1 MVLPVNYHGL
11 ECPDILSTLDQFDLL
26 GMDPYRQPRYTY
38 DELLGMARHVATFL
52 TDYERLCGLSAQP
65 LQPGTGLSSLPYRA
79 EQANAMIQYLESGV
93 ARGGPYLA
101 VAATYTPREGRAYT
115 WTSSWNPHIP
125 SPFTIRREVAQPIP
139 GRLPYP
145 SDSSPAPLP
154 KAHDVSGADATPLTG
169 AADPEDDAEHPAA
182 PSEGATTSHSNK
194 TKGPER
200 GMSADTNFLDSQ
212 SEKSNGSQA
221 RFSFNTQDRSR
232 MDSTSS
238 QSATLSAQ
246 PCPTVL
252 DDLVKGSAMADQ
264 ESTRLHKPTAEEV
277 ASVPS
282 SSGSVPLGTG
292 DNEQRQIPKLHP
304 KRPHSPPATNTTPTI
319 PPAKIARN
327 ASNSMGFVSGGL
339 TNASGSTMQP
349 GSGLLGNAQANQAPN
364 PAVNSP
370 APPQGL
376 RGPQLTASTSASTG
390 AAPNSSRHIFAQ
402 LKKEGHSLKYR
413 SSDIAALPGSC
424 SSALQRKSP
433 TVSVSTPNQAQMAT
447 TQATTTPRVAASDLI
462 ADAHLGGDIVMSN
475 TGMRREEE
483 ASANPTTLKGNA
495 ATSEQAPTAVQGEKG
510 IIETEPGMYPTG
522 IPAAPPTPSRSTAR
536 TSQGAGPAFP
546 STSNAIVKIG
556 GEDGK
561 LIQLING
568 LDEKLSKKLDEFRR
582 SNISTRDEN
591 LSNLWKQATR
601 ARNKAEVAVL
611 VDAAITAAATV
622 RGKQVQ
628 QKADAQARPMIQTL
642 KELRKKEIAKYDIII
657 GEADQWTK
665 VFQEMKRYLK
675 GP

>member
-65 LQPGTGLSSLPYRA
+65 LQQGTGLSSLPYRA

-154 KAHDVSGADATPLTG
+154 KAHDVSGADATPPTG

-200 GMSADTNFLDSQ
+200 GMSADTNSLDSQ

-364 PAVNSP
+364 PAVHSP

-495 ATSEQAPTAVQGEKG
+495 ATSEQAPTAVQGEN
-510 IIETEPGMYPTG
+510 
-522 IPAAPPTPSRSTAR
+522 RDRAR
-536 TSQGAGPAFP
+536 NGAGPAFP